1 MSNLPAIPS
10 SGDLV
15 PQPSGM
21 CPLCGA
27 DTAPGQEYCL
37 ECGERLVAPPVLTG
51 EAVAQVLPFTRAT
64 WFWPAVVGFLI
75 AGIAAGVTL
84 FSGVLHKKPK
94 VQVATP
100 QFLTVSTPTRTVVKT
115 APAATTPA
123 STGTAPA
130 QTTKAKPAT
139 LIDWPATKSSAYTVV
154 LVSLPSSGGRPAALK
169 QAHKAL
175 DSGLQQVGVLDSGTF
190 ATLHPGY
197 FVVFSGIFS
206 SAPDASS
213 ALSQAHANGFSAAY
227 VRQVSR

>member
-37 ECGERLVAPPVLTG
+37 ECGERLVAAPVLTG

-94 VQVATP
+94 VQVAAP

-115 APAATTPA
+115 APAAT
-123 STGTAPA
+123 SRSSTAPA
-130 QTTKAKPAT
+130 ATTKDKPAT
-139 LIDWPATKSSAYTVV
+139 LIDWPSTKSSAYTVV
-154 LVSLPSSGGRPAALK
+154 LVSLPSAGGHAAALA

-175 DSGLQQVGVLDSGTF
+175 DSGLQQVGVLDSARF

-206 SAPDASS
+206 SSSDASS

>member
-1 MSNLPAIPS
+1 MPDLPAIPS
-10 SGDLV
+10 SGGLV

-37 ECGERLVAPPVLTG
+37 ECGERLVAAPVLTG
-51 EAVAQVLPFTRAT
+51 DAVAQMLPFTRAS

-75 AGIAAGVTL
+75 AGVAAGVILVTNAA
-84 FSGVLHKKPK
+84 HKKPK
-94 VQVATP
+94 VLKATP

-115 APAATTPA
+115 APAATTPG
-123 STGTAPA
+123 STAPA
-130 QTTKAKPAT
+130 RTTKPAPAT
-139 LIDWPATKSSAYTVV
+139 LIAWPTTKSSAYTVV
-154 LVSLPSSGGRPAALK
+154 LVSLPSTVGNAAALA

-175 DSGLQQVGVLDSGTF
+175 DSGLQQVGVLDSARF

-206 SAPDASS
+206 SSSDASS

>member
-15 PQPSGM
+15 PRPSGM

-37 ECGERLVAPPVLTG
+37 ECGERLVAAPVLTR
-51 EAVAQVLPFTRAT
+51 EAVAPVLPFTRAT

-94 VQVATP
+94 VQVAAP

-115 APAATTPA
+115 APAAT
-123 STGTAPA
+123 SRSSTAPA
-130 QTTKAKPAT
+130 ATTKDKPAT
-139 LIDWPATKSSAYTVV
+139 LIDWPSTKSSAYTVV
-154 LVSLPSSGGRPAALK
+154 LVSLPSAGGHTAALT

-175 DSGLQQVGVLDSGTF
+175 DSGLQQVGVLDSARF

-206 SAPDASS
+206 SYSDAGS

>member
-115 APAATTPA
+115 APAATSP
-123 STGTAPA
+123 SSTAPA

-139 LIDWPATKSSAYTVV
+139 LIEWPATKSSAYTVV
-154 LVSLPSSGGRPAALK
+154 LVSLPSTGGRSAALA

-175 DSGLQQVGVLDSGTF
+175 ASGLQQVGVLDSGRF

-206 SAPDASS
+206 GSSDAGS

>member
-115 APAATTPA
+115 AAAATSPS
-123 STGTAPA
+123 STAA
-130 QTTKAKPAT
+130 ARTTKARPAT
-139 LIDWPATKSSAYTVV
+139 LIEWPRTKSSAYTVV
-154 LVSLPSSGGRPAALK
+154 LVSLPSAGGHSAALA

-175 DSGLQQVGVLDSGTF
+175 DSGLQQVGVLDSGRF

-206 SAPDASS
+206 SSSDAAS

>member
-15 PQPSGM
+15 PQPSGI

-27 DTAPGQEYCL
+27 DTASGQEYCL
-37 ECGERLVAPPVLTG
+37 ECGERLVAAPVLTG

-94 VQVATP
+94 VQVAAP

-115 APAATTPA
+115 APAAT
-123 STGTAPA
+123 SRSSTAPA
-130 QTTKAKPAT
+130 RTTKDKPAT
-139 LIDWPATKSSAYTVV
+139 LIDWPSTKSSAYTVV
-154 LVSLPSSGGRPAALK
+154 LVSLPSAGGHAAALT

-175 DSGLQQVGVLDSGTF
+175 DSGLQQVGVLDSARF

-206 SAPDASS
+206 SASDAAA

>member
-37 ECGERLVAPPVLTG
+37 ECGERLVAAPVLTG
-51 EAVAQVLPFTRAT
+51 DAVAQVLPFTRAS

-75 AGIAAGVTL
+75 AGVAAGVIVVT
-84 FSGVLHKKPK
+84 GAAHKKPK
-94 VQVATP
+94 VLKATP

-115 APAATTPA
+115 APAATTPG
-123 STGTAPA
+123 STAATK
-130 QTTKAKPAT
+130 TTKARPAT

-154 LVSLPSSGGRPAALK
+154 LVSLPSAGGHAAALA

-175 DSGLQQVGVLDSGTF
+175 GAGLQQVGVLDSARF

-206 SAPDASS
+206 SYSDAGS